1 MCQLVISAKEEME
14 TGCKGTKSDRGRK
27 GISDT
32 VDSKDIHLLDGA
44 AFEWTPGSKHSRED
58 SWEEQAGSSAG
69 TCRMVSGTEQ
79 SREGRNSWGRDQVG
93 SPRSAWGLQILLW
106 DGKPLAAS
114 EKSSVLYFKSLAIR
128 EEKTIGREVW
138 KQDAT
143 LSTRAYKIVYVQ

>member
-27 GISDT
+27 GISNT

-58 SWEEQAGSSAG
+58 SWEQQAGSSAG

-79 SREGRNSWGRDQVG
+79 SREGRNS
-93 SPRSAWGLQILLW
+93 
-106 DGKPLAAS
+106 
-114 EKSSVLYFKSLAIR
+114 
-128 EEKTIGREVW
+128 
-138 KQDAT
+138 
-143 LSTRAYKIVYVQ
+143 